1 MQIVKLFEEGKFDLV
16 YDRDSGQLV
25 VIDKRGKI
33 YGVSGTIKRRYLKF
47 FPSLTK
53 GNNFRKIIEKISS
66 ECWRER
72 RKAEH
77 PDRCFERA
85 VGII

>member
-33 YGVSGTIKRRYLKF
+33 YGVSGTFK
-47 FPSLTK
+47 
-53 GNNFRKIIEKISS
+53 
-66 ECWRER
+66 
-72 RKAEH
+72 
-77 PDRCFERA
+77 
-85 VGII
+85 